1 MAEKTEH
8 DIFDDLEITS
18 SRRGVHRAPQRP
30 GAGWIKFA
38 WAALATGVL
47 VVGGVGTLI
56 VTSDSISMKD
66 FESIFAL
73 PTTAPSATPKPTAA
87 PTVDPAAVVNVLNA
101 TGETGIATLVGD
113 QLAAEGW
120 TVGAKSNASENTE
133 ETFIYYVNPS
143 YEGAARGV
151 AQSLGYGT
159 IKLTDKYVESSAAI
173 TVVIGADYPG

>member
-1 MAEKTEH
+1 MADKTEH

-18 SRRGVHRAPQRP
+18 SRRGVHRAPKRP